1 MTRRAVVLARGLGTR
16 MRQHDPAAP
25 LLPEQ
30 RAAAD
35 AGLKAMMPINGV
47 PFLDYSLSAL
57 ADAGITDV
65 ALVVAPDHAVLE
77 ERYTTIAPPR
87 RVRVAFVVQDE
98 AIGTAN
104 AILAARQWVGAN
116 PFLAMNADNLY
127 PAGALRDLAALP
139 EPGFPAFDADDLV
152 RSSNIPAERV
162 RAFALVEL
170 DDEGYLTRI
179 VEKPAEALPAEGG
192 HYKTHPVASA
202 VSSTPVASA
211 FRRNLVSMNCWRFD
225 ERIFDACRDVPRSAR
240 GEFELP
246 EAVGLAA
253 RRGMRFKAVT
263 ARGPVLDLSRR
274 SDAADVAQ
282 RLAAV
287 TATP

>member
-1 MTRRAVVLARGLGTR
+1 MDVTFAAMTRRAVVLARGLGRR

-25 LLPEQ
+25 LSPAQ
-30 RAAAD
+30 QAAAD

-65 ALVVAPDHAVLE
+65 ALVVAPDHAMLE
-77 ERYTTIAPPR
+77 ERYATIAPPR
-87 RVRVAFVVQDE
+87 RVRVDFVVQEE
-98 AIGTAN
+98 AVGTAN
-104 AILAARQWVGAN
+104 AILSARRWTGRD

-127 PAGALRDLAALP
+127 PLDALRDLALLP

-162 RAFALVEL
+162 RAFALVEV
-170 DDEGYLTRI
+170 DDEGYLARI
-179 VEKPAEALPAEGG
+179 VEKPTGG
-192 HYKTHPVASA
+192 GKAAAATVG
-202 VSSTPVASA
+202 
-211 FRRNLVSMNCWRFD
+211 RKVSMNCWRFD
-225 ERIFDACRDVPRSAR
+225 ERIFEACRDVPRSAR

-253 RRGMRFKAVT
+253 RRGVRFKAVP

-274 SDAADVAQ
+274 ADAADVAG

>member
-1 MTRRAVVLARGLGTR
+1 MVDVTHAAMTKRAVVLARGLGTR
-16 MRQHDPAAP
+16 MREHDPAAP
-25 LLPEQ
+25 LSPEQ
-30 RAAAD
+30 QAAAD

-47 PFLDYSLSAL
+47 PFLDYALSAL

-65 ALVVAPDHAVLE
+65 ALVVAPDHAMLE
-77 ERYTTIAPPR
+77 ERYTSIAPPR
-87 RVRVAFVVQDE
+87 RVRVDFIVQEE
-98 AIGTAN
+98 AVGTAN
-104 AILAARQWVGAN
+104 AISSARRWTGGD

-127 PAGALRDLAALP
+127 PPAALRDLAALP
-139 EPGFPAFDADDLV
+139 EPGLPAFDADDLV
-152 RSSNIPAERV
+152 RTSNIPAARV
-162 RAFALVEL
+162 RAFAVVEV
-170 DDEGYLTRI
+170 DDDGYLTRI
-179 VEKPAEALPAEGG
+179 VEKPSDEFPL
-192 HYKTHPVASA
+192 
-202 VSSTPVASA
+202 
-211 FRRNLVSMNCWRFD
+211 LISMNCWRFD

-253 RRGMRFKAVT
+253 RRGVRFRAVP

-274 SDAADVAQ
+274 ADAADVAR